1 MPTLGFE
8 KSSRR
13 ARSLS
18 SESELERLFRSSEE
32 GLAENEVQF
41 RTVKSGAF
49 GEIVKILGWDLELW
63 KMGSERERKRK

>member
-13 ARSLS
+13 ARSFS

-63 KMGSERERKRK
+63 KMGRERERKRK